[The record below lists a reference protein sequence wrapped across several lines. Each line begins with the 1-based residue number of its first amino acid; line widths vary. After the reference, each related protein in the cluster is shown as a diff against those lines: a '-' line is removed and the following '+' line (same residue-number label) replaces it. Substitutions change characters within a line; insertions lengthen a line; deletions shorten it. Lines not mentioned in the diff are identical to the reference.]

1 LGEQKNWSCLTI
13 LSCLHKEQPRPRP
26 GVYDSCGASLAS
38 HIIKETEFMEHIL
51 GNAASAPI
59 DVDMNNFMAEV
70 VEGSSKQPVIV
81 QFWAPWCGPCKQLG
95 PVLEKVVAAAN
106 GKVKMVRV
114 NIDDN
119 QQIAQQLRVQ
129 SVPTVYAFVDGQP
142 VDGFAGAQPEST
154 LTQFIEKISA
164 LGGAGAEIATMLE
177 AGNAAV
183 ETQDLASAMQIF
195 QQVMEA
201 DPESAEALAG
211 LVRCLTGMK
220 DHQAAREIVDQLD
233 DEFREKPAMQ
243 AAIMA
248 LELAERA
255 AESAGDL
262 DVAQAAVDANPND
275 LQARQDL
282 AMALFATGDNAGAM
296 AQLLESIRIDRG
308 WNEDAARLQLLE
320 FFKTLGAANPDVMTA
335 RRQLSTLLFA

>member
-1 LGEQKNWSCLTI
+1 MEQI
-13 LSCLHKEQPRPRP
+13 
-26 GVYDSCGASLAS
+26 LAS
-38 HIIKETEFMEHIL
+38 
-51 GNAASAPI
+51 AATAPI

-70 VEGSSKQPVIV
+70 VEGSSQIPVIV

-95 PVLEKVVAAAN
+95 PVLEKVVAAAH

-142 VDGFAGAQPEST
+142 VDGFSGAQPESA
-154 LTQFIEKISA
+154 LTQFVEKLSSM
-164 LGGAGAEIATMLE
+164 GGAGADIADMLE
-177 AGNAAV
+177 AANTAV
-183 ETQDLASAMQIF
+183 ETQDFAGAMQIY

-201 DPESAEALAG
+201 DPESADALAG
-211 LVRCLTGMK
+211 LVRCLTGMQ
-220 DHQAAREIVDQLD
+220 DHEAAREIIDQLN
-233 DEFREKPAMQ
+233 DEFREKPSMQ
-243 AAIMA
+243 AAIAA

-255 AESAGDL
+255 AGSAGDL
-262 DVAQAAVDANPND
+262 DLAQAAVAANPED

-296 AQLLESIRIDRG
+296 AQLLESIRIDRS
-308 WNEDAARLQLLE
+308 WNDEAARLQLLE
-320 FFKTLGAANPDVMTA
+320 FFKTLGAANPDVMAA
-335 RRQLSTLLFA
+335 RRQLSTLLFS

>member
-1 LGEQKNWSCLTI
+1 
-13 LSCLHKEQPRPRP
+13 
-26 GVYDSCGASLAS
+26 
-38 HIIKETEFMEHIL
+38 MEHIL
-51 GNAASAPI
+51 GTTASAPI

-70 VEGSSKQPVIV
+70 VEGSSQQPVIV

-142 VDGFAGAQPEST
+142 VDGFAGAQPESAV
-154 LTQFIEKISA
+154 TQFIEKVSS
-164 LGGAGAEIATMLE
+164 LGGAGADIASMLD

-183 ETQDLASAMQIF
+183 ETQDFGSAMQIF

-201 DPESAEALAG
+201 DPDSAEALAG

-220 DHQAAREIVDQLD
+220 DHQAAREIVDQLT

-243 AAIMA
+243 AAIDA

-262 DVAQAAVDANPND
+262 DVAQAAVAANPND

-296 AQLLESIRIDRG
+296 AQLLESIRIDRS
-308 WNEDAARLQLLE
+308 WNEDAARMQLLE

>member
-1 LGEQKNWSCLTI
+1 
-13 LSCLHKEQPRPRP
+13 
-26 GVYDSCGASLAS
+26 
-38 HIIKETEFMEHIL
+38 MEHIL
-51 GNAASAPI
+51 GNAANATI
-59 DVDMNNFMAEV
+59 EVDVNNFMAEV

-95 PVLEKVVAAAN
+95 PILEKVISVSG
-106 GKVKMVRV
+106 GKVKMVRI

-142 VDGFAGAQPEST
+142 VDGFTGAQPEST

-164 LGGAGAEIATMLE
+164 LGGAGADIATMLE
-177 AGNAAV
+177 AGNSAV
-183 ETQDLASAMQIF
+183 QVQDFAGAMKTF
-195 QQVMEA
+195 QQVMDAE
-201 DPESAEALAG
+201 PESVQALAG
-211 LVRCLTGMK
+211 LVRCMIGMK

-233 DEFREKPAMQ
+233 DEFREKPEMQ
-243 AAIMA
+243 ASILA

-255 AESAGDL
+255 AESAGDFGE
-262 DVAQAAVDANPND
+262 AQASVEANPND

-282 AMALFATGDNAGAM
+282 AMALYAKGDNAGAM

-320 FFKTLGAANPDVMTA
+320 FFKTLGAANPDVMAA
-335 RRQLSTLLFA
+335 RRRLSTLLFA

>member
-1 LGEQKNWSCLTI
+1 MEQI
-13 LSCLHKEQPRPRP
+13 
-26 GVYDSCGASLAS
+26 LAS
-38 HIIKETEFMEHIL
+38 
-51 GNAASAPI
+51 AATAPI

-70 VEGSSKQPVIV
+70 VEGSSQIPVIV

-95 PVLEKVVAAAN
+95 PVLEKVVAAAH

-142 VDGFAGAQPEST
+142 VDGFSGAQPESA
-154 LTQFIEKISA
+154 LTQFVEKLSSM
-164 LGGAGAEIATMLE
+164 GGAGADIAGMLE
-177 AGNAAV
+177 AANTAV
-183 ETQDLASAMQIF
+183 ETQDFAGAMQIY

-201 DPESAEALAG
+201 DPESADALAG
-211 LVRCLTGMK
+211 LVRCLTGMR
-220 DHQAAREIVDQLD
+220 DHQAAREIIDQLN
-233 DEFREKPAMQ
+233 DEFREKPSMQ
-243 AAIMA
+243 AAIAA

-262 DVAQAAVDANPND
+262 DLAQAAVAANPED

-296 AQLLESIRIDRG
+296 AQLLESIRVDRS
-308 WNEDAARLQLLE
+308 WNDEAARLQLLE
-320 FFKTLGAANPDVMTA
+320 FFKTLGAANPDVMA
-335 RRQLSTLLFA
+335 AWRQLSTLLFS

>member
-1 LGEQKNWSCLTI
+1 
-13 LSCLHKEQPRPRP
+13 
-26 GVYDSCGASLAS
+26 
-38 HIIKETEFMEHIL
+38 MEHIL

-59 DVDMNNFMAEV
+59 DVDVNNFLAEV
-70 VEGSSKQPVIV
+70 VEGSSQQPVIV

-142 VDGFAGAQPEST
+142 VDGFSGAQPEST
-154 LTQFIEKISA
+154 LIQFIEKISA
-164 LGGAGAEIATMLE
+164 LGGAGADIASMLE
-177 AGNAAV
+177 AGNSAI
-183 ETQDLASAMQIF
+183 ETQDYTSAMKIF

-201 DPESAEALAG
+201 EPESAEALAG
-211 LVRCLTGMK
+211 LVRCLTGIK
-220 DHQAAREIVDQLD
+220 DHQAARDIVDKLD

-255 AESAGDL
+255 ADSAGDL
-262 DVAQAAVDANPND
+262 GLSQAAVDANPNN

-320 FFKTLGAANPDVMTA
+320 LFKTLGSANPDVMTA

>member
-1 LGEQKNWSCLTI
+1 
-13 LSCLHKEQPRPRP
+13 
-26 GVYDSCGASLAS
+26 
-38 HIIKETEFMEHIL
+38 MEHIL
-51 GNAASAPI
+51 GTTASAPI

-70 VEGSSKQPVIV
+70 VEGSSQQPVIV

-142 VDGFAGAQPEST
+142 VDGFAGAQPESAV
-154 LTQFIEKISA
+154 TQFIEKVSS
-164 LGGAGAEIATMLE
+164 LGGAGADIASMLD

-183 ETQDLASAMQIF
+183 ETQDFASAMQIF

-201 DPESAEALAG
+201 DPDSAEALAG

-220 DHQAAREIVDQLD
+220 DHQAAREIVDQLS

-243 AAIMA
+243 AAIDA

-262 DVAQAAVDANPND
+262 DVAQAAVAANPND

-296 AQLLESIRIDRG
+296 AQLLESIRIDRN
-308 WNEDAARLQLLE
+308 WNEDAARMQLLE

>member
-1 LGEQKNWSCLTI
+1 MEQI
-13 LSCLHKEQPRPRP
+13 
-26 GVYDSCGASLAS
+26 LAS
-38 HIIKETEFMEHIL
+38 
-51 GNAASAPI
+51 AATAPI

-70 VEGSSKQPVIV
+70 VEGSSQIPVIV

-95 PVLEKVVAAAN
+95 PVLEKVVAAAH

-142 VDGFAGAQPEST
+142 VDGFSGAQPESA
-154 LTQFIEKISA
+154 LTQFVEKLSSM
-164 LGGAGAEIATMLE
+164 GGAGADIAGMLE
-177 AGNAAV
+177 AANTAV
-183 ETQDLASAMQIF
+183 ETQDFAGAMQIY

-201 DPESAEALAG
+201 DPESADALAG
-211 LVRCLTGMK
+211 LVRCLTGMR
-220 DHQAAREIVDQLD
+220 DHQAAREIIDQLN
-233 DEFREKPAMQ
+233 DEFREKPSMQ
-243 AAIMA
+243 AAIAA

-262 DVAQAAVDANPND
+262 DLAQAAVAANPED

-282 AMALFATGDNAGAM
+282 AMALFATGDNAAAM
-296 AQLLESIRIDRG
+296 AQLLESIRVDRS
-308 WNEDAARLQLLE
+308 WNDETARLQLLE
-320 FFKTLGAANPDVMTA
+320 FFKTLGAANPDVMAA
-335 RRQLSTLLFA
+335 RRQLSTLLFS

>member
-1 LGEQKNWSCLTI
+1 
-13 LSCLHKEQPRPRP
+13 
-26 GVYDSCGASLAS
+26 
-38 HIIKETEFMEHIL
+38 MEHIL

-95 PVLEKVVAAAN
+95 PVLEKVVAATN

-164 LGGAGAEIATMLE
+164 LGGAGADIATMLE

-183 ETQDLASAMQIF
+183 ETQDFASAMQIF

>member
-1 LGEQKNWSCLTI
+1 
-13 LSCLHKEQPRPRP
+13 
-26 GVYDSCGASLAS
+26 
-38 HIIKETEFMEHIL
+38 MEHIL
-51 GNAASAPI
+51 GTTASAPI

-70 VEGSSKQPVIV
+70 VEGSSQQPVIV

-142 VDGFAGAQPEST
+142 VDGFAGAQPESAV
-154 LTQFIEKISA
+154 TQFIEKVSS
-164 LGGAGAEIATMLE
+164 LGGAGADIASMLD

-183 ETQDLASAMQIF
+183 ETQDFASAMQIF

-201 DPESAEALAG
+201 DPDSAEALAG

-220 DHQAAREIVDQLD
+220 DHQAAREIVDQLT

-243 AAIMA
+243 AAIEA

-262 DVAQAAVDANPND
+262 EVAQAAVAANPND

-296 AQLLESIRIDRG
+296 AQLLESIRIDRS
-308 WNEDAARLQLLE
+308 WNEDAARMQLLE

>member
-1 LGEQKNWSCLTI
+1 
-13 LSCLHKEQPRPRP
+13 
-26 GVYDSCGASLAS
+26 
-38 HIIKETEFMEHIL
+38 MEHIL
-51 GNAASAPI
+51 GTTASAPI

-70 VEGSSKQPVIV
+70 VEGSSQQPVIV

-142 VDGFAGAQPEST
+142 VDGFAGAQPESAV
-154 LTQFIEKISA
+154 TQFIEKVSS
-164 LGGAGAEIATMLE
+164 LGGAGADIASMLD

-183 ETQDLASAMQIF
+183 ETQDFASAMQIF
-195 QQVMEA
+195 QQVLEA
-201 DPESAEALAG
+201 EPDSAEALAG

-220 DHQAAREIVDQLD
+220 DHQAAREIVDQLT

-243 AAIMA
+243 AAIDA

-262 DVAQAAVDANPND
+262 DVAQAAVAANPDD

-296 AQLLESIRIDRG
+296 AQLLESIRIDRS
-308 WNEDAARLQLLE
+308 WNEDAARTQLLE

>member
-1 LGEQKNWSCLTI
+1 MEQI
-13 LSCLHKEQPRPRP
+13 
-26 GVYDSCGASLAS
+26 LAS
-38 HIIKETEFMEHIL
+38 
-51 GNAASAPI
+51 AATAPI
-59 DVDMNNFMAEV
+59 DVDMSNFMAEV
-70 VEGSSKQPVIV
+70 VEGSSQIPVIV

-95 PVLEKVVAAAN
+95 PVLEKVVSAAH

-142 VDGFAGAQPEST
+142 VDGFSGAQPESA
-154 LTQFIEKISA
+154 LTQFVEKLSST
-164 LGGAGAEIATMLE
+164 GGAGVDIAGMLE
-177 AGNAAV
+177 AANTAV
-183 ETQDLASAMQIF
+183 ETQDFAGAMQIY

-201 DPESAEALAG
+201 DPESADALAG
-211 LVRCLTGMK
+211 LVRCLTGMQ
-220 DHQAAREIVDQLD
+220 DHQAAREIIDQLN
-233 DEFREKPAMQ
+233 DEFWEKPSMQ
-243 AAIMA
+243 AAIAA

-262 DVAQAAVDANPND
+262 DLAQAAVAANPED

-296 AQLLESIRIDRG
+296 AQLLGSIRIDRS
-308 WNEDAARLQLLE
+308 WNDEAARLQLLG
-320 FFKTLGAANPDVMTA
+320 FFKTLGAANPDVMAA
-335 RRQLSTLLFA
+335 RRQLSTLLFS

>member
-1 LGEQKNWSCLTI
+1 
-13 LSCLHKEQPRPRP
+13 
-26 GVYDSCGASLAS
+26 
-38 HIIKETEFMEHIL
+38 MEHIL
-51 GNAASAPI
+51 GTTASAPI

-70 VEGSSKQPVIV
+70 VEGSSQQPVIV

-142 VDGFAGAQPEST
+142 VDGFAGAQPESAV
-154 LTQFIEKISA
+154 TQFIEKVSS
-164 LGGAGAEIATMLE
+164 LGGAGADIASMLD

-183 ETQDLASAMQIF
+183 ETQDFARAMQIF

-201 DPESAEALAG
+201 DPDSAEALAG

-220 DHQAAREIVDQLD
+220 DHQAAREIVDQLT

-243 AAIMA
+243 AAIDA

-262 DVAQAAVDANPND
+262 DVAQAAVAANPND

-296 AQLLESIRIDRG
+296 AQLLESIRIDRS
-308 WNEDAARLQLLE
+308 WNEDAARMQLLE

>member
-1 LGEQKNWSCLTI
+1 
-13 LSCLHKEQPRPRP
+13 
-26 GVYDSCGASLAS
+26 
-38 HIIKETEFMEHIL
+38 
-51 GNAASAPI
+51 
-59 DVDMNNFMAEV
+59 MNNFMAEV
-70 VEGSSKQPVIV
+70 VEGSSQQPVIV

-142 VDGFAGAQPEST
+142 VDGFAGAQPESAV
-154 LTQFIEKISA
+154 TQFIEKVSS
-164 LGGAGAEIATMLE
+164 LGGAGADIASMLD

-183 ETQDLASAMQIF
+183 ETQDFASAMQIF

-220 DHQAAREIVDQLD
+220 DHQAAREIVDQLT
-233 DEFREKPAMQ
+233 DEFREKPAMR
-243 AAIMA
+243 AAIDA
-248 LELAERA
+248 LELADRA

-262 DVAQAAVDANPND
+262 DVALAAVATNPND

-296 AQLLESIRIDRG
+296 AQLLESIRIDRS
-308 WNEDAARLQLLE
+308 WNEDAARMQLLE
-320 FFKTLGAANPDVMTA
+320 FFKTLGAANPDVMSA

>member
-1 LGEQKNWSCLTI
+1 MEQI
-13 LSCLHKEQPRPRP
+13 
-26 GVYDSCGASLAS
+26 LAS
-38 HIIKETEFMEHIL
+38 AVT
-51 GNAASAPI
+51 API

-70 VEGSSKQPVIV
+70 VEGSSQIPVIV

-95 PVLEKVVAAAN
+95 PVLEKVVAAAH

-142 VDGFAGAQPEST
+142 VDGFSGAQPEST
-154 LTQFIEKISA
+154 LTQFVEKLSSM
-164 LGGAGAEIATMLE
+164 GGAGADIAGMLE
-177 AGNAAV
+177 AANTAV
-183 ETQDLASAMQIF
+183 ETQDFAGAMQIY

-201 DPESAEALAG
+201 DPESADALAG
-211 LVRCLTGMK
+211 LVRCLTGIQ
-220 DHQAAREIVDQLD
+220 DHQAAREIIDQLN
-233 DEFREKPAMQ
+233 DEFREKPSMQ
-243 AAIMA
+243 AAIAA

-262 DVAQAAVDANPND
+262 DLAQAAVATNPED

-296 AQLLESIRIDRG
+296 AHLLESIRKDRS
-308 WNEDAARLQLLE
+308 WNDEAARLQLLE
-320 FFKTLGAANPDVMTA
+320 FFKTLGAANPDVMAA
-335 RRQLSTLLFA
+335 RRQLSTLLFS

>member
-1 LGEQKNWSCLTI
+1 MEQI
-13 LSCLHKEQPRPRP
+13 
-26 GVYDSCGASLAS
+26 LAS
-38 HIIKETEFMEHIL
+38 
-51 GNAASAPI
+51 AATVPI

-70 VEGSSKQPVIV
+70 VEGSSQIPVIV

-95 PVLEKVVAAAN
+95 PVLEKVVAAAH

-142 VDGFAGAQPEST
+142 VDGFSGAQPESA
-154 LTQFIEKISA
+154 LTQFVEKLSSM
-164 LGGAGAEIATMLE
+164 GGAGADIAGMLE
-177 AGNAAV
+177 AANTAV
-183 ETQDLASAMQIF
+183 ETQDFAGAMQIY

-201 DPESAEALAG
+201 DPESADALAG
-211 LVRCLTGMK
+211 LVRCLTGMQ
-220 DHQAAREIVDQLD
+220 DHQAAREIIDQLN
-233 DEFREKPAMQ
+233 DEFREKPSMQ
-243 AAIMA
+243 AAIAA

-262 DVAQAAVDANPND
+262 DLAQATVAANPED

-296 AQLLESIRIDRG
+296 AQLLESICVDRS
-308 WNEDAARLQLLE
+308 WNDEAARLQLLE
-320 FFKTLGAANPDVMTA
+320 FFKTLGAANPDVVAA
-335 RRQLSTLLFA
+335 RRQLSTLLFS

>member
-1 LGEQKNWSCLTI
+1 
-13 LSCLHKEQPRPRP
+13 
-26 GVYDSCGASLAS
+26 
-38 HIIKETEFMEHIL
+38 MEHIL

-154 LTQFIEKISA
+154 LTQFIEKVSA
-164 LGGAGAEIATMLE
+164 LGGAGADIASMLE

-183 ETQDLASAMQIF
+183 ETQDFASAMQMF

-220 DHQAAREIVDQLD
+220 DHQAAREIVDQLN

-243 AAIMA
+243 AAILA

-255 AESAGDL
+255 AESAGNL

-320 FFKTLGAANPDVMTA
+320 FFKTLGAANPDVIAA

>member
-1 LGEQKNWSCLTI
+1 
-13 LSCLHKEQPRPRP
+13 
-26 GVYDSCGASLAS
+26 
-38 HIIKETEFMEHIL
+38 MEHIL

-70 VEGSSKQPVIV
+70 VDGSSKLPVIV

-95 PVLEKVVAAAN
+95 PTLEKVVAAAN

-142 VDGFAGAQPEST
+142 VDGFSGAQPEST

-164 LGGAGAEIATMLE
+164 LGGAGADIASLLE
-177 AGNAAV
+177 AGNTAI
-183 ETQDLASAMQIF
+183 ETLDYTSAMKIF

-201 DPESAEALAG
+201 EPESAEALAG
-211 LVRCLTGMK
+211 LVRCLTGIK
-220 DHQAAREIVDQLD
+220 DHQAARDIVDKLD

-255 AESAGDL
+255 AVSVGDL
-262 DVAQAAVDANPND
+262 GLSQAAVDANPNN

-320 FFKTLGAANPDVMTA
+320 FFKTLGSANPDVMTA

>member
-1 LGEQKNWSCLTI
+1 MEQI
-13 LSCLHKEQPRPRP
+13 
-26 GVYDSCGASLAS
+26 LAS
-38 HIIKETEFMEHIL
+38 
-51 GNAASAPI
+51 AATAPI

-70 VEGSSKQPVIV
+70 VEGSSQIPVIV

-95 PVLEKVVAAAN
+95 PVLEKVVAAAH

-142 VDGFAGAQPEST
+142 VDGFSGAQPESA
-154 LTQFIEKISA
+154 LTQFVEKLSSM
-164 LGGAGAEIATMLE
+164 GGAGADIAGMLE
-177 AGNAAV
+177 AANTAV
-183 ETQDLASAMQIF
+183 ETQDFAGAMQIY

-201 DPESAEALAG
+201 DPESVDALAG
-211 LVRCLTGMK
+211 LVRCLTGMQ
-220 DHQAAREIVDQLD
+220 DHEAAREIIDQLN
-233 DEFREKPAMQ
+233 DEFREKPSMQ
-243 AAIMA
+243 AAIAA

-255 AESAGDL
+255 AGSAGDL
-262 DVAQAAVDANPND
+262 DLAQAAVAANPED

-296 AQLLESIRIDRG
+296 AQLLESIRIDRS
-308 WNEDAARLQLLE
+308 WNDEAARLQLLE
-320 FFKTLGAANPDVMTA
+320 FFKTLGAANPDVMVA
-335 RRQLSTLLFA
+335 RRQLSTLLFS

>member
-1 LGEQKNWSCLTI
+1 MEQI
-13 LSCLHKEQPRPRP
+13 
-26 GVYDSCGASLAS
+26 LAS
-38 HIIKETEFMEHIL
+38 AVT
-51 GNAASAPI
+51 API

-70 VEGSSKQPVIV
+70 VEGSSQIPVIV

-95 PVLEKVVAAAN
+95 PVLEKVVAAAH

-142 VDGFAGAQPEST
+142 VDGFSGAQPESA
-154 LTQFIEKISA
+154 LTQFVEKLSSM
-164 LGGAGAEIATMLE
+164 GGAGADIAGMLE
-177 AGNAAV
+177 AANTAV
-183 ETQDLASAMQIF
+183 ETQDFAGAMQIY

-201 DPESAEALAG
+201 DPESADALAG
-211 LVRCLTGMK
+211 LVRCLTGMQ
-220 DHQAAREIVDQLD
+220 DHQAAREIIDQLN
-233 DEFREKPAMQ
+233 DEFREKPSIQ
-243 AAIMA
+243 GAIAA

-262 DVAQAAVDANPND
+262 DLAQAAVAANPED

-296 AQLLESIRIDRG
+296 AQLLESIRVDRS
-308 WNEDAARLQLLE
+308 WNDEAARLQLLE
-320 FFKTLGAANPDVMTA
+320 FFKTLGAANPDVMAA
-335 RRQLSTLLFA
+335 RRQLSTLLFS

>member
-1 LGEQKNWSCLTI
+1 MEQI
-13 LSCLHKEQPRPRP
+13 
-26 GVYDSCGASLAS
+26 LAS
-38 HIIKETEFMEHIL
+38 
-51 GNAASAPI
+51 AATAPI

-70 VEGSSKQPVIV
+70 VEGASQIPVIV

-95 PVLEKVVAAAN
+95 PVLEKVVAAAH

-142 VDGFAGAQPEST
+142 VDGFSGAQPESA
-154 LTQFIEKISA
+154 LTQFVEKLSSM
-164 LGGAGAEIATMLE
+164 GGAGADIAGMLE
-177 AGNAAV
+177 AANTAV
-183 ETQDLASAMQIF
+183 ETQDFAGAMQIY

-201 DPESAEALAG
+201 DPESADALAG
-211 LVRCLTGMK
+211 LVRCLTGMR
-220 DHQAAREIVDQLD
+220 DHLAAREIIDQLN
-233 DEFREKPAMQ
+233 DEFREKPSMQ
-243 AAIMA
+243 AAIAA

-262 DVAQAAVDANPND
+262 DLAQAAVAANPED

-296 AQLLESIRIDRG
+296 AQLLESIRVDRS
-308 WNEDAARLQLLE
+308 WNDEAARLQLLE
-320 FFKTLGAANPDVMTA
+320 FFKTLGAANPDVMAA
-335 RRQLSTLLFA
+335 RRQLSTLLFS

>member
-1 LGEQKNWSCLTI
+1 
-13 LSCLHKEQPRPRP
+13 
-26 GVYDSCGASLAS
+26 
-38 HIIKETEFMEHIL
+38 MEHIL
-51 GNAASAPI
+51 GTTASAPI

-70 VEGSSKQPVIV
+70 VEGSSQQPVIV

-142 VDGFAGAQPEST
+142 VDGFAGAQPESAV
-154 LTQFIEKISA
+154 TQFIEKVSS
-164 LGGAGAEIATMLE
+164 LGGAGADIASMLD

-183 ETQDLASAMQIF
+183 ETQDFASAMQIF

-201 DPESAEALAG
+201 DPDSAEALAG

-220 DHQAAREIVDQLD
+220 DHQAAREIVDQLT
-233 DEFREKPAMQ
+233 DEFREKLTMQ
-243 AAIMA
+243 AAIDA

-262 DVAQAAVDANPND
+262 DVAQAAVAANPND

-296 AQLLESIRIDRG
+296 AQLLESIRIDRS
-308 WNEDAARLQLLE
+308 WNEDAARMQLLE

>member
-1 LGEQKNWSCLTI
+1 MEQI
-13 LSCLHKEQPRPRP
+13 
-26 GVYDSCGASLAS
+26 LAS
-38 HIIKETEFMEHIL
+38 
-51 GNAASAPI
+51 AATAPI

-70 VEGSSKQPVIV
+70 VEGSSQIPVIV

-95 PVLEKVVAAAN
+95 PVLEKVVAAAH

-142 VDGFAGAQPEST
+142 VDGFSGAQPESA
-154 LTQFIEKISA
+154 LTQFVEKLSSM
-164 LGGAGAEIATMLE
+164 GGAGADIAGMLE
-177 AGNAAV
+177 AANTAV
-183 ETQDLASAMQIF
+183 ETQDFADAMQIY

-201 DPESAEALAG
+201 DPESADALAG
-211 LVRCLTGMK
+211 LVRCLTGMQ
-220 DHQAAREIVDQLD
+220 DHQAAREIIDQLN
-233 DEFREKPAMQ
+233 DEFREKPSMQ
-243 AAIMA
+243 AAIAA

-262 DVAQAAVDANPND
+262 DLAQAAVAANPED

-296 AQLLESIRIDRG
+296 AQLLESIRVDRS
-308 WNEDAARLQLLE
+308 WNDEAARLQLLE
-320 FFKTLGAANPDVMTA
+320 FFKTLGAANPDVMAA
-335 RRQLSTLLFA
+335 RRQLSTLLFS

>member
-1 LGEQKNWSCLTI
+1 
-13 LSCLHKEQPRPRP
+13 
-26 GVYDSCGASLAS
+26 
-38 HIIKETEFMEHIL
+38 MEHIL
-51 GNAASAPI
+51 GNAANATI
-59 DVDMNNFMAEV
+59 EVDVNNFMAEV

-81 QFWAPWCGPCKQLG
+81 QFWAPWCGPCKQLS
-95 PVLEKVVAAAN
+95 PILEKVVSVSG
-106 GKVKMVRV
+106 GKVKMVRI

-142 VDGFAGAQPEST
+142 VDGFTGAQPEST

-164 LGGAGAEIATMLE
+164 LGGAGADIATMLE
-177 AGNAAV
+177 AGNSAV
-183 ETQDLASAMQIF
+183 EAQDFTGAMKTF
-195 QQVMEA
+195 QQVMDAE
-201 DPESAEALAG
+201 PESVGALAG
-211 LVRCLTGMK
+211 LVRCMIGMK

-233 DEFREKPAMQ
+233 DEFREKPEMQ
-243 AAIMA
+243 AAITA

-255 AESAGDL
+255 AESAGDFGE
-262 DVAQAAVDANPND
+262 AQASVEANPND

-282 AMALFATGDNAGAM
+282 AMALYARGDNAGAM

-335 RRQLSTLLFA
+335 RRRLSTLLFA

>member
-1 LGEQKNWSCLTI
+1 MEQI
-13 LSCLHKEQPRPRP
+13 
-26 GVYDSCGASLAS
+26 LAS
-38 HIIKETEFMEHIL
+38 
-51 GNAASAPI
+51 AATAPI

-70 VEGSSKQPVIV
+70 VEGSSQIPVVV

-95 PVLEKVVAAAN
+95 PVLEKVVAAAQ

-142 VDGFAGAQPEST
+142 VDGFSGAQPESA
-154 LTQFIEKISA
+154 LTQFVEKLSSM
-164 LGGAGAEIATMLE
+164 GGAGADIAGMLE
-177 AGNAAV
+177 AANTAV
-183 ETQDLASAMQIF
+183 ETQDFAGAMQIY

-201 DPESAEALAG
+201 DPESADALAG
-211 LVRCLTGMK
+211 LVRCLTGMQ
-220 DHQAAREIVDQLD
+220 DHQAAREIIDQLN
-233 DEFREKPAMQ
+233 DEFREKPSMQ
-243 AAIMA
+243 AAIAA

-262 DVAQAAVDANPND
+262 DLAQAAVAANPED

-296 AQLLESIRIDRG
+296 AHLLESIRVDRS
-308 WNEDAARLQLLE
+308 WNDEAARLQLLE
-320 FFKTLGAANPDVMTA
+320 FFKTLGAANPDVMAA
-335 RRQLSTLLFA
+335 RRQLSTLLFS

>member
-1 LGEQKNWSCLTI
+1 MEQI
-13 LSCLHKEQPRPRP
+13 
-26 GVYDSCGASLAS
+26 LAS
-38 HIIKETEFMEHIL
+38 
-51 GNAASAPI
+51 AATAPI

-70 VEGSSKQPVIV
+70 VEGSSQIPVIV

-95 PVLEKVVAAAN
+95 PVLEKVVAAAH

-142 VDGFAGAQPEST
+142 VDGFSGAQPESA
-154 LTQFIEKISA
+154 LTQFVEKLSSM
-164 LGGAGAEIATMLE
+164 GGAGADIAGMLE
-177 AGNAAV
+177 AANTAV
-183 ETQDLASAMQIF
+183 ETQDFAGAMQIY

-201 DPESAEALAG
+201 DPESADALAG
-211 LVRCLTGMK
+211 LVRCLTGMQ
-220 DHQAAREIVDQLD
+220 DHQAAREIIDQLN
-233 DEFREKPAMQ
+233 DEFREKPSMQ
-243 AAIMA
+243 AAIAA

-262 DVAQAAVDANPND
+262 DLEQAAVAANPED

-296 AQLLESIRIDRG
+296 AQLLESIRVDRS
-308 WNEDAARLQLLE
+308 WNDEAARLQLLE
-320 FFKTLGAANPDVMTA
+320 FFKTLGAANPDVMAA
-335 RRQLSTLLFA
+335 RRQLSTLLFS

>member
-1 LGEQKNWSCLTI
+1 
-13 LSCLHKEQPRPRP
+13 
-26 GVYDSCGASLAS
+26 
-38 HIIKETEFMEHIL
+38 MEHIL
-51 GNAASAPI
+51 GTTASAPI

-70 VEGSSKQPVIV
+70 VEGSSQQPVIV

-142 VDGFAGAQPEST
+142 VDGFAGAQPESAV
-154 LTQFIEKISA
+154 TQFIEKVSS
-164 LGGAGAEIATMLE
+164 LGGAGADIASMLD

-183 ETQDLASAMQIF
+183 ETQDFASAMQIF

-201 DPESAEALAG
+201 DPDSAEALAG

-220 DHQAAREIVDQLD
+220 DHQAAREIVDQLT
-233 DEFREKPAMQ
+233 DEFREKPAMR
-243 AAIMA
+243 AAIDA

-262 DVAQAAVDANPND
+262 DVAQAAVAANPND

-296 AQLLESIRIDRG
+296 AQLLESIRIDRS
-308 WNEDAARLQLLE
+308 WNEDAARMQLLE